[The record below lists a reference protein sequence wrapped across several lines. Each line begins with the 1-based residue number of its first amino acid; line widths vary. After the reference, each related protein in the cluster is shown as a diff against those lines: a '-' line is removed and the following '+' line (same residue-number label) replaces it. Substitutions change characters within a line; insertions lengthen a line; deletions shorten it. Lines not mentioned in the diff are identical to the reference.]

1 MSCLIAQSLE
11 ERYRTAAVEWAR
23 CRNLPKEVARLEAE
37 HDKALLDSAKHK
49 QACPECLS
57 DEWVQ
62 QICLQENSIV
72 EESLI
77 EPGECRCAISALL
90 LRRTL
95 NGCGF
100 FVFWRG

>member
-1 MSCLIAQSLE
+1 MSCLIGQSLE
-11 ERYRTAAVEWAR
+11 VRYRTAAVEWAR
-23 CRNLPKEVARLEAE
+23 CRNLPNDAARLEAE

-62 QICLQENSIV
+62 QTASKTMNIV